1 MLHDE
6 GGALLGGV
14 AAVAVATAADWGMRI
29 TPSGV
34 PFGATAAENLMPA
47 LTAVQERLARPE
59 QPITFPV
66 NSAEPESSDDKRMLS
81 IAAVLGEV
89 HREFPDVIVGIE
101 GHSDDSGPAE
111 FNRMLGLHNAAAVQ
125 QTPFSLGVPE
135 AHLRTVSVGES
146 KPVCT
151 GSGRTRRQRYR
162 RVKFRAAVRAIGC
175 AP

>member
-1 MLHDE
+1 
-6 GGALLGGV
+6 
-14 AAVAVATAADWGMRI
+14 
-29 TPSGV
+29 
-34 PFGATAAENLMPA
+34 
-47 LTAVQERLARPE
+47 
-59 QPITFPV
+59 
-66 NSAEPESSDDKRMLS
+66 
-81 IAAVLGEV
+81 
-89 HREFPDVIVGIE
+89 
-101 GHSDDSGPAE
+101 
-111 FNRMLGLHNAAAVQ
+111 MLGLHNAAAVQ